1 MAQLRLAEEKDE
13 RPRSTGTWDAANA
26 TCFTLLTSPTYCGS
40 FLIGSLKVP
49 QMKFKK
55 GTRICTAIPM
65 LYELTSVKSMTWC
78 SNTARDTKRSF
89 NLRTYRILLAHYRW
103 LYTTTQSV
111 CNNGPGK
118 KENKKIIFKHF
129 CQFSRWPRRRARR
142 AWSTSALRQPQLFL
156 YVENFKQSFSGFPS
170 LYKLAPFAPC
180 IGLLFFTGICTKS

>member
-13 RPRSTGTWDAANA
+13 RRRSTGTWDAANA
-26 TCFTLLTSPTYCGS
+26 TCFTLLLTSPTYCGS
-40 FLIGSLKVP
+40 FLIGSLKAP

-55 GTRICTAIPM
+55 GHICTSIPM

-78 SNTARDTKRSF
+78 SNTARVTKGSL

-111 CNNGPGK
+111 CNNGPAK

-129 CQFSRWPRRRARR
+129 CQFSRWPRRRAKSGVVNLSI
-142 AWSTSALRQPQLFL
+142 AATSAFSICGKFQTKLFG
-156 YVENFKQSFSGFPS
+156 FSFS
-170 LYKLAPFAPC
+170 L
-180 IGLLFFTGICTKS
+180 

>member
-111 CNNGPGK
+111 CNNGPAK
-118 KENKKIIFKHF
+118 KKIKKLFSSIFANFPAGHDDV
-129 CQFSRWPRRRARR
+129 QSR